1 MNDLSLHILDV
12 AENSINA
19 GATLVR
25 ITVVEDIFRD
35 LLKIEIEDNGRGMPG
50 DVSARAT
57 DPFYTTRTTRR
68 VGLGLSLLEQSA
80 QEAGG
85 GLTVRSRENEGT
97 TVSATFRHSHIDR
110 KPLGNLA
117 DTMAVLIVGKPEI
130 DFVFTCKKNDRS
142 YSLDTRTIR
151 KELEGI
157 PLNAPV
163 VAAAIRGELEAAME
177 ELRDA

>member
-19 GATLVR
+19 GATLIR

-35 LLKIEIEDNGRGMPG
+35 LLQIEIEDNGKGMTG
-50 DVSARAT
+50 EVAARVT
-57 DPFYTTRTTRR
+57 DPFYTTRTTRK
-68 VGLGLSLLEQSA
+68 VGLGLSLLEQAA
-80 QEAGG
+80 QDAGG
-85 GLTVRSRENEGT
+85 GLTVGSRENEGT

-117 DTMAVLIVGKPEI
+117 DTMTVLIVGKPDI
-130 DFVFTCKKNDRS
+130 DFVFTYRKNDRS
-142 YSLDTRTIR
+142 YALDTRTVR
-151 KELEGI
+151 RELEGI
-157 PLNAPV
+157 PLNTPS
-163 VAAAIRGELEAAME
+163 VAAAIKGELEAAME